1 MSGARQN
8 PFCEIGENLKSLR
21 SHCNQLSRMESEKY
35 RKFLKQQAE
44 KNPVKIEG
52 SLVGQ
57 RFRISWED
65 ERDRTTL
72 DSSSD
77 LLDSLYLGKD
87 MQETVVVDRKTAAM
101 LQDRL
106 RGLEEEN
113 IRVRKRMRLMKFI
126 IGALLVGVA
135 LVSLA
140 FINTNYLQIRIMP

>member
-1 MSGARQN
+1 MN
-8 PFCEIGENLKSLR
+8 
-21 SHCNQLSRMESEKY
+21 
-35 RKFLKQQAE
+35 QQAK

-65 ERDRTTL
+65 NRDRSTL

-77 LLDSLYLGKD
+77 LLDSLYLGRD
-87 MQETVVVDRKTAAM
+87 MQETVVVDRKVAAM
-101 LQDRL
+101 LQERL

-113 IRVRKRMRLMKFI
+113 IRVRRRMRLMKFVM
-126 IGALLVGVA
+126 GALLVSVA

-140 FINTNYLQIRIMP
+140 LVNSHFLQIQLVP

>member
-1 MSGARQN
+1 
-8 PFCEIGENLKSLR
+8 
-21 SHCNQLSRMESEKY
+21 MESEKY

-65 ERDRTTL
+65 DRDRSTL
-72 DSSSD
+72 ESSSN

-87 MQETVVVDRKTAAM
+87 MQETVVVDRKAAAM
-101 LQDRL
+101 LQERL

-113 IRVRKRMRLMKFI
+113 IRVRRRIRLMKFAA
-126 IGALLVGVA
+126 GALLVALA

-140 FINTNYLQIRIMP
+140 FLNSNYLQIQFLP

>member
-1 MSGARQN
+1 
-8 PFCEIGENLKSLR
+8 
-21 SHCNQLSRMESEKY
+21 MESEKY

-140 FINTNYLQIRIMP
+140 FINTNYLQIQIMP

>member
-1 MSGARQN
+1 M
-8 PFCEIGENLKSLR
+8 
-21 SHCNQLSRMESEKY
+21 
-35 RKFLKQQAE
+35 KQQAE

-72 DSSSD
+72 VSSSD

>member
-1 MSGARQN
+1 
-8 PFCEIGENLKSLR
+8 
-21 SHCNQLSRMESEKY
+21 MESEKY

-65 ERDRTTL
+65 ERDRSTL
-72 DSSSD
+72 TSSSD
-77 LLDSLYLGKD
+77 LLDSLYLDKN
-87 MQETVVVDRKTAAM
+87 MEKTVFVDRKAAAM

-113 IRVRKRMRLMKFI
+113 IRVRKQMRLMKI
-126 IGALLVGVA
+126 AAGALLIAVA
-135 LVSLA
+135 LLSLVLLDA
-140 FINTNYLQIRIMP
+140 NLPQIQIIP

>member
-1 MSGARQN
+1 M
-8 PFCEIGENLKSLR
+8 
-21 SHCNQLSRMESEKY
+21 
-35 RKFLKQQAE
+35 
-44 KNPVKIEG
+44 
-52 SLVGQ
+52 
-57 RFRISWED
+57 
-65 ERDRTTL
+65 

>member
-1 MSGARQN
+1 
-8 PFCEIGENLKSLR
+8 
-21 SHCNQLSRMESEKY
+21 MESEKY

-52 SLVGQ
+52 SLVGR

-65 ERDRTTL
+65 ERDRSKV

-77 LLDSLYLGKD
+77 LLDSLYLDKN
-87 MQETVVVDRKTAAM
+87 MEETVFVDRKAAVM

-113 IRVRKRMRLMKFI
+113 IRVRKQMRLMKFAAGVLLI
-126 IGALLVGVA
+126 AVALLS
-135 LVSLA
+135 LVLLDA
-140 FINTNYLQIRIMP
+140 NLPQIQIIP

>member
-1 MSGARQN
+1 
-8 PFCEIGENLKSLR
+8 
-21 SHCNQLSRMESEKY
+21 MESEKY

-65 ERDRTTL
+65 DRDRSTL
-72 DSSSD
+72 ESSSN

-87 MQETVVVDRKTAAM
+87 MQETVVVDRKAAAM
-101 LQDRL
+101 LQERL

-113 IRVRKRMRLMKFI
+113 IRVRRRIRLMKFAA
-126 IGALLVGVA
+126 GALLIA
-135 LVSLA
+135 LTLVSLA
-140 FINTNYLQIRIMP
+140 FLNSNYLQIQFLP

>member
-1 MSGARQN
+1 
-8 PFCEIGENLKSLR
+8 
-21 SHCNQLSRMESEKY
+21 MESEKY

-57 RFRISWED
+57 RFRISWEN
-65 ERDRTTL
+65 ERDRSTL

-77 LLDSLYLGKD
+77 LLDSLYLDKN
-87 MQETVVVDRKTAAM
+87 MEETVFVDRKAAAM

-113 IRVRKRMRLMKFI
+113 IRVRKQMRLMKFAA
-126 IGALLVGVA
+126 GALLIAVA
-135 LVSLA
+135 LLSLVLLDA
-140 FINTNYLQIRIMP
+140 NLPQIQIIP

>member
-1 MSGARQN
+1 
-8 PFCEIGENLKSLR
+8 
-21 SHCNQLSRMESEKY
+21 MESEKY

>member
-1 MSGARQN
+1 M
-8 PFCEIGENLKSLR
+8 
-21 SHCNQLSRMESEKY
+21 
-35 RKFLKQQAE
+35 KQEAE
-44 KNPVKIEG
+44 KHPVKIEG
-52 SLVGQ
+52 SLVGE

-65 ERDRTTL
+65 ERDRFTL
-72 DSSSD
+72 DSSSN

-113 IRVRKRMRLMKFI
+113 IRVRRRMRLMKFV
-126 IGALLVGVA
+126 IGALLVVVA

-140 FINTNYLQIRIMP
+140 FINTNYPQFQIMP

>member
-1 MSGARQN
+1 
-8 PFCEIGENLKSLR
+8 
-21 SHCNQLSRMESEKY
+21 MESEKY

-52 SLVGQ
+52 SLVGK

-65 ERDRTTL
+65 ERDRSTL

-77 LLDSLYLGKD
+77 LLDSLYLDKN
-87 MQETVVVDRKTAAM
+87 MEETVFVDRKAAAM

-113 IRVRKRMRLMKFI
+113 IRVRKQMRLMKFAA
-126 IGALLVGVA
+126 GALLVAVA
-135 LVSLA
+135 LLSLVLLDA
-140 FINTNYLQIRIMP
+140 NLPQIQIIP